1 MTEPLATIL
10 GRFELQH
17 AGPLTAPEARRLG
30 ADAVERLEQIG
41 VLRSC
46 PPATLIRNDE
56 CAHGCD
62 MEPELVTHAKS
73 GERFGVH
80 RCLHGGCGLV
90 RVPMDDLRQRELDL
104 RGLAAAVA
112 STTKAGGKVVVDVP
126 DRLVEVGRVVF
137 GETARDVFVA
147 RGLAWDDATAVLVDA
162 ARLKAS
168 GSPLVLPL
176 GDLPR
181 RNIWPEC
188 NPAVAVLSDVASL
201 VDNGLQIDL
210 AGVVDRPTKPHAS
223 MIESKWITVT
233 EAAELLLKDLPW
245 LDIKKARAR
254 VSKAAKAEHF
264 ETNGLERTDRRIER
278 GSFST
283 WRLVQRDR
291 DLAKDD
297 ANL

>member
-1 MTEPLATIL
+1 VIEPLAEIL

-17 AGPLTAPEARRLG
+17 AGPLTASEARRLG
-30 ADAVERLEQIG
+30 VGAVERLVQAD
-41 VLRSC
+41 VLRAC
-46 PPATLIRNDE
+46 PPATRIRNNE
-56 CAHGCD
+56 CDHGCA
-62 MEPELVTHAKS
+62 MEPEVVTHAKT

-90 RVPMDDLRQRELDL
+90 RIPLDDLRQWDLDL
-104 RGLAAAVA
+104 RDLAAVVA
-112 STTKAGGKVVVDVP
+112 RATKAGGKVCVDVP
-126 DRLVEVGRVVF
+126 DRLLEVGRVVL

-147 RGLAWDDATAVLVDA
+147 RGLAWDDAAAVLVDA
-162 ARLKAS
+162 ARLKAA

-188 NPAVAVLSDVASL
+188 DPAVALLGDVASL
-201 VDNGLQIDL
+201 ADNGLQIDL
-210 AGVVDRPTKPHAS
+210 VGVVDRPTKPHAS
-223 MIESKWITVT
+223 IIESKWITVT
-233 EAAELLLKDLPW
+233 EAAKLLIQDLPW

-254 VSKAAKAEHF
+254 VSKAANAKHF
-264 ETNGLERTDRRIER
+264 ETNGLERTDRLIDR

-283 WRLVQRDR
+283 WRLSQRDR